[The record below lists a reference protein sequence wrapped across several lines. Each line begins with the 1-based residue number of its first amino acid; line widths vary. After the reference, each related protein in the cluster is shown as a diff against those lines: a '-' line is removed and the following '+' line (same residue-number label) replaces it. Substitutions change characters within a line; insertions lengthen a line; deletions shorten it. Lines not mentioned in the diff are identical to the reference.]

1 MRRRLPGRRGQRGAG
16 KRHAGRNNTLALG
29 QWLCRALSIP
39 SRYSSLLR
47 VSASVAVQSPIWF
60 AVAMAVSWECGLPAV
75 CRAAQVDRGS
85 THSGSIALDGE
96 YAATHTNAASK
107 INPLIS
113 LFAPAR
119 FDATTPLSCPC
130 FPFPIEDGN
139 TYLLRS
145 TRTIIQ
151 RKPTLIVYR
160 QHAARMT
167 PAPVLSFIPVTP
179 AIFTEWLRPWTPSFP
194 G

>member
-1 MRRRLPGRRGQRGAG
+1 LSNSRMANPSPMA
-16 KRHAGRNNTLALG
+16 ANALALG
-29 QWLCRALSIP
+29 QWLCRAFSIP
-39 SRYSSLLR
+39 SRYPSLLR

-75 CRAAQVDRGS
+75 RRAAQVDRGS

-119 FDATTPLSCPC
+119 L
-130 FPFPIEDGN
+130 
-139 TYLLRS
+139 
-145 TRTIIQ
+145 
-151 RKPTLIVYR
+151 TL
-160 QHAARMT
+160 
-167 PAPVLSFIPVTP
+167 
-179 AIFTEWLRPWTPSFP
+179 
-194 G
+194 

>member
-1 MRRRLPGRRGQRGAG
+1 M
-16 KRHAGRNNTLALG
+16 G
-29 QWLCRALSIP
+29 QWLCRAFSIP
-39 SRYSSLLR
+39 SRYPSLLR

-60 AVAMAVSWECGLPAV
+60 AVTIAVSWKCVLAAV
-75 CRAAQVDRGS
+75 CCAAQVDRGS
-85 THSGSIALDGE
+85 THSGSIALDG
-96 YAATHTNAASK
+96 AATHTNAASK

-113 LFAPAR
+113 LFAPVPY
-119 FDATTPLSCPC
+119 DATTALSCPC
-130 FPFPIEDGN
+130 FPFPLEDGN

-167 PAPVLSFIPVTP
+167 PAPVLSFIPVKP

-194 G
+194 RVISRSRIGSRV